1 MAKKIMENFSL
12 GFLNKKLTLYLVSF
26 ISGVLLI
33 SRLMSND
40 LISVLLFYLVAGFV
54 FLYTKNMSAILLVSL
69 IITFSYLFCKKS
81 FSREGLENKE
91 FKKKNHDVED
101 DYDSEDYDSE
111 DYDSEDYDSE
121 DYDSEDYDSEDYD
134 SKDLDNIDMDNIDL
148 ENDVDREIVEGYNNL
163 KEGANFTN
171 EEEGRNT
178 VSSPEYGKLIQQNF
192 TDKSVARNNKPLKDL
207 PAGNAMLRGALQ
219 ERARQTKQSAVNDRG
234 EDLIGVSPMQ
244 SDTLKI
250 SPIFNDGKTHM
261 NKNVTN
267 IKTEFGKKGLHK
279 PPAKES
285 IVEGYKK
292 FPRMGVNGIGEPND
306 TKVVEKNKLNDSRKE
321 ASDYIHDQSENYKHT
336 RNRRQRNLSGKQRAL
351 DRRRKYTSDNRMWQ
365 GFENIEGLQNN
376 KKKRRGFQNN
386 KPLDY
391 SKIEHTPPK
400 NNIPNKLN
408 KNLTRADEMEAAY
421 DNFEKVMGKGNIRS
435 LGDTTTNLISKQKE
449 LLGGI
454 KEMAPVLEKAMDVLN
469 KFDFSSFTQSN

>member
-91 FKKKNHDVED
+91 FKKKNYDVED

-121 DYDSEDYDSEDYD
+121 DYDSED
-134 SKDLDNIDMDNIDL
+134 LDNIDTDNIDL
-148 ENDVDREIVEGYNNL
+148 ENDVDLDIVEGYNNL

-178 VSSPEYGKLIQQNF
+178 VNSADYGKLIKQNF
-192 TDKSVARNNKPLKDL
+192 TDKSAARNNKPLKDL
-207 PAGNAMLRGALQ
+207 PAGKAMLRGALQ
-219 ERARQTKQSAVNDRG
+219 ERARQTKQSTVNDRG
-234 EDLIGVSPMQ
+234 EDLIGASPMQ
-244 SDTLKI
+244 RDTLKI

-267 IKTEFGKKGLHK
+267 IKTGFGKKGLHN
-279 PPAKES
+279 PAAKES
-285 IVEGYKK
+285 ILEGFDKY
-292 FPRMGVNGIGEPND
+292 PMMGVNSIGQPND
-306 TKVVEKNKLNDSRKE
+306 TNVIPKNKMNDSTQE
-321 ASDYIHDQSENYKHT
+321 ASDYIHDKSEDYKDAK
-336 RNRRQRNLSGKQRAL
+336 RRRKRTYFSGQQKA
-351 DRRRKYTSDNRMWQ
+351 DRRRRPTSDNRMWNKS

-386 KPLDY
+386 KPLGY
-391 SKIEHTPPK
+391 SKIKHSPPK
-400 NNIPNKLN
+400 NNIPNNLN

-421 DNFEKVMGKGNIRS
+421 DNFEQVMGKDNIRS
-435 LGDTTTNLISKQKE
+435 LGDTTTNLISKQQE

-469 KFDFSSFTQSN
+469 KFDFSSFTKSN